1 MIKKTKS
8 SKISTRL
15 SFSYGLLFFLTVALM
30 NVVILFSIQLYMKQT
45 TQQQLLNIQDTIV
58 ENIQS
63 SNDLN
68 TYDFQEL
75 TNIYDNVGVIIFLDD
90 TIYVQTDNINTVLP
104 LNHNSLSYYEDG
116 ENTYMY
122 TTYNISITD
131 LGILNLQVVKNTDNQ
146 IDYFNALFSRMLIVD
161 VFIIMISILV
171 GYIIS
176 KKALSPID
184 SMTKQV
190 NQISSSNLSKRIE
203 INGPDDEL
211 SRLANTFNDL
221 LSRIAQ
227 TYQLQN
233 EFALNASHELSTPL
247 AIINGYINL
256 IDRWGKKDPAIYS
269 EAINS
274 IKHELKNMTTLLD
287 TLYLMSKSDNELVPI
302 DKQPFSLTELLS
314 QIVKEY
320 TMLYPEES
328 VQLVTDTDVVMNA
341 DKKLISQMIR
351 SIIDNAIKY
360 NKNHLPIIVSAEIT
374 PNITIKI
381 EDHGVGIPDTDI
393 PHIFERFYRVD
404 KARSKKIGGTGLGLS
419 IVKWI
424 VDRHGGSIEVQSSFG
439 EGTTFTI
446 HFID

>member
-1 MIKKTKS
+1 
-8 SKISTRL
+8 
-15 SFSYGLLFFLTVALM
+15 M
-30 NVVILFSIQLYMKQT
+30 NVVILFSIQLYMKQS
-45 TQQQLLNIQDTIV
+45 TQQQLLNIQDTII
-58 ENIQS
+58 ENVKTT
-63 SNDLN
+63 NDLN
-68 TYDFQEL
+68 TYDFNEL
-75 TNIYDNVGVIIFLDD
+75 TNIYDNVGVIIFLDN
-90 TIYVQTDNINTVLP
+90 TVYVQTDNVNTSLP
-104 LNHNSLSYYEDG
+104 PNHSSLRYYEDG

-122 TTYNISITD
+122 TSYNITIND
-131 LGILNLQVVKNTDNQ
+131 MGILSLQVIKNTDNQ

-190 NQISSSNLSKRIE
+190 NQISSSNLNKRIE
-203 INGPDDEL
+203 IDGPDDEL

-221 LSRIAQ
+221 LSRIST

-233 EFALNASHELSTPL
+233 EFALNASHEMSTPL
-247 AIINGYINL
+247 AIITGYINL
-256 IDRWGKKDPAIYS
+256 IDRWGKGDPAIYS
-269 EAINS
+269 EAIDS

-302 DKQPFSLTELLS
+302 EKQSFSLSELLS

-320 TMLYPEES
+320 TMIYPQETIQFES
-328 VQLVTDTDVVMNA
+328 LSNVEINA
-341 DKKLISQMIR
+341 DEKLISQMIR

-360 NKNHLPIIVSAEIT
+360 NKNNQPIIVSAEK
-374 PNITIKI
+374 NQHVMIKI
-381 EDHGVGIPDTDI
+381 EDHGVGISEKDI

-424 VDRHGGSIEVQSSFG
+424 VDRHFGTIEVKSTLG
-439 EGTTFTI
+439 EGTTFII
-446 HFID
+446 HFEN

>member
-90 TIYVQTDNINTVLP
+90 TIYVQTDNINAVLP